1 MMPQNQPLS
10 TPAAVP
16 DAPTRTGHAGR
27 ARLPV
32 RPAPQ
37 GARLPQEMLD
47 GTEEELLAALKQQQ
61 GALPDYLEPVLYED
75 SPHQCVALLPPE
87 GLNPLAGTAD
97 GLPGLAD
104 AAALAPAGQAAPA
117 GMTAAVQTGAGGSV
131 SAAAAQGSVS
141 SLPAAAAGSGIST
154 LPTIAAVAP
163 AETAAAGAA
172 SEVILA
178 STAGAPYAF
187 SPVAIAA
194 GAAVLAGGIAV
205 VSHGQGAG
213 MGTSPAARLA
223 LDGRNTRGNDNPAD
237 ITPTPQPEPEPAP
250 RPSPAPAPQPAPQP
264 SPAPAPQ
271 PEPAPHPSPA
281 PQPAPQPA
289 PVPTPAPAPE
299 SPSTPE
305 PAPVP
310 APVPAPQPAPEPA
323 PVPAP
328 VPAPQP
334 APEPAPEPLK
344 PNVTLDPLP
353 VAYNGERTLGAAL
366 LGRDPGGKTVDYVL
380 VQHAGAKDADPAS
393 TTGGAGLWLR
403 GTDGS
408 PATKLEAGAVIAR
421 ADLDRVY
428 WSTEGNAGGVLRFVA
443 SDASGTPVG
452 GATPQI
458 LPLYESPQPP
468 AYPEQVTLFVLHDT
482 LATITHAALLGND
495 PAHQP
500 RHGIRID
507 SIDTKGPDGS
517 GIGLVKYNHADQ
529 TSVPV
534 KPGEIIPWDRL
545 GTLHWDARHNDG
557 GTFRFTPLDERGNP
571 IEGARPAVI
580 HMYESPQPPAY
591 PSDQPVQRVAWEGTL
606 ALPDTLFSGTSPEH
620 APAFI
625 RISNIQPDG
634 DDPAGTPPLLLG
646 AGVDGE
652 PVTEGQIIPAARF
665 AQLIW
670 NAAGNRGGSFLF
682 TPLDANQLEIRGA
695 DPKTIQVQESPAAP
709 HYDSNTPVRVAHD
722 AVGTIEASLIEGSV
736 PANAPARIRIDD
748 IRPDRTGEPDDATPP
763 STILYIERDGQR
775 EPLTVDSTVDAADF
789 GRIRWDAG
797 AGNDGGTFRFTALD
811 DQDQPILTS
820 DNQPVRQTIA
830 VHESPVAPSYD
841 EELGALVTGWQ
852 EDASVQ
858 TLVFTGRVPENG
870 PAFVR
875 ITHIDPRDEDPDHP
889 GALVMDEKPGSATP
903 GGVVQEGQIISRED
917 FDRLRWYSSRNHG
930 GSFSFQPLDRHQHD
944 IPGAEER
951 TVTVHESPQSPDYAG
966 APGTVTVPH
975 DQQHD
980 LARELFAGAD
990 RTLSPGMI
998 GIQDISAAGSGAQAA
1013 GSLLL
1018 RQDDGS
1024 LKPLAVRDIIPAADF
1039 GKLVWDASVNEG
1051 GSFTF
1056 VVADPDGLAYLDDQ
1070 GNPLTRTITVQEA
1083 PAIPDY
1089 ADPREMVVVGHDQ
1102 TAMLGAEIFSGKTP
1116 GRAPAQVRIT
1126 AIDPKEPSGD
1136 AAHGLQLDAGG
1147 DGGAAPTPVAVG
1159 QTISAADFGRLGW
1172 NAAGNGGGSFSFQ
1185 ALDRDGNPITGSGP
1199 QTMTVHESPVA
1210 PTYTGN
1216 SGENGNTTRFDV
1228 AGENNHPLNTPA
1240 AVSMLL
1246 GNDDGHRAAYFMI
1259 MDLAPANARSDR
1271 SLMLTGVP
1279 GQANRVLHDGDT
1291 IAAEHAGKLSWNA
1304 SLNDGGTFRVLA
1316 LDADQIPV
1324 VGTDGLPVTHTIAIH
1339 ELPKTPYYE
1348 PDTIRPR
1355 ATHDQTDVVVDATA
1369 FRGND
1374 EASYPAPAQI
1384 RIDSIEARGGAGAQ
1398 PGLYVLRNGV
1408 RVDLAANSTVQAS
1421 EFDQVRWDA
1430 SHNEGGR
1437 IRFTALDEQGV
1448 EIQKKPYQPAVRVI
1462 DVSESPVAPE
1472 YPASMTARVQ
1482 HDGTVDFRSTYQS
1495 LLDGTGTSK
1504 PAYIRIDS
1512 VSPADPST
1520 SSEAL
1525 TLTVNGNTENIGAG
1539 KVLGLASAH
1548 DLTWHADVNNGGTFT
1563 FTALDSSRQPILN
1576 ADGSEV
1582 QKTITISEGRVH
1594 PDYSSDAPVSVK
1606 RATGTPL
1613 DASVVEGSQHER
1625 APAAI
1630 RFDSYT
1636 EADGTTPGHAPVY
1649 VLRGGK
1655 KVYLNDGDVIQPGEF
1670 GSLHWDSAHNH
1681 GGSFTFT
1688 PLDTDGQMIPGMQ
1701 AQTVTVREAGE
1712 NPNYPASQP
1721 VQFVP
1726 YDGTLTL
1733 PEKTFVGAHA
1743 TSKPYYVRI
1752 TSVNPTNG
1760 SAGLMLDS
1768 DGPNGPDAPRAIGPN
1783 QTLST
1788 EDMKRVTWD
1797 ASTNDG
1803 GTFTFEVLD
1812 YYKNPVPG
1820 VPLQTVTVDELP
1832 APPVYT
1838 KETDVQHVPFAQV
1851 LKIGADHADMLNG
1864 TNDTR
1869 KPASIRITNI
1879 VQPHDLDTSH
1889 SPLQLRDNNGTGT
1902 VAQQLQTNDVI
1913 KQQDFGKLVWDA
1925 SKTDGGSFTFEVLD
1939 AQDRVMHDPQ
1949 GQKVTHTVS
1958 IDEHAVAGN
1967 TLDLGA
1973 LAAAGTH
1980 SATVAVGHN
1989 TITWMRPDALEAQ
2002 TPGELRYF
2010 KVFSEITAAEE
2021 TAGQRYIWWQ
2031 ASQEGPH
2038 AYEFIQKAGL
2048 TPEQMQAHAASLG
2061 GKIMSIDSP
2070 AELAWMQSQNLST
2083 NDFGDNDYYF
2093 IDHIGGRQPGHS
2105 RGYIIEFENYRHPLQ
2120 LRDASNPDQLDPD
2133 AGLLWNGTI
2142 LSTEQLQRLSW
2153 DSTTN
2158 SWGTVTFQ
2166 QVQGTSLRHSDQ
2178 DPEDNHTDKTL
2189 SGNQFVGYPITLTF
2203 REVSAGQSP
2212 GDTPTTQGSQRSV
2225 RSVTL
2230 QDLTQAPTDNVP
2242 GLEETH
2248 HATGTASSGTAD
2260 PGPAPSSLNIWHG
2273 TSPLDDP
2280 AQHPA
2285 LV

>member
-1 MMPQNQPLS
+1 
-10 TPAAVP
+10 
-16 DAPTRTGHAGR
+16 
-27 ARLPV
+27 
-32 RPAPQ
+32 
-37 GARLPQEMLD
+37 MLD

-141 SLPAAAAGSGIST
+141 SLPAAA
-154 LPTIAAVAP
+154 
-163 AETAAAGAA
+163 
-172 SEVILA
+172 
-178 STAGAPYAF
+178 AGAPYAF

-299 SPSTPE
+299 PPSTPE

-408 PATKLEAGAVIAR
+408 PATKLEEGAVIAR

-458 LPLYESPQPP
+458 LPLYEAPQPP
-468 AYPEQVTLFVLHDT
+468 AYPEPVTLFVLHDT
-482 LATITHAALLGND
+482 LATISHEALLGND
-495 PAHQP
+495 LRHPP

-517 GIGLVKYNHADQ
+517 GIGLVKYSQTDQ
-529 TSVPV
+529 TSAPV

-591 PSDQPVQRVAWEGTL
+591 TNQPVQRVAWDGTL
-606 ALPDTLFSGTSPEH
+606 ALPDTLFSGSSPEH

-625 RISNIQPDG
+625 RISNILPDG
-634 DDPAGTPPLLLG
+634 DDPAGPPPLLLG
-646 AGVDGE
+646 AGGDGE
-652 PVTEGQIIPAARF
+652 PVTEEQIIPAAQF
-665 AQLIW
+665 ARLIW
-670 NAAGNRGGSFLF
+670 NAAGNRGGSFMF

-695 DPKTIQVQESPAAP
+695 DPRTIQVQESPAAP
-709 HYDSNTPVRVAHD
+709 QYDSNAPVRVAHD
-722 AVGTIEASLIEGSV
+722 AVGTIGASLIEGSV

-1051 GSFTF
+1051 GSVTF

-1172 NAAGNGGGSFSFQ
+1172 SAAGNGGGSFSFQ

-1408 RVDLAANSTVQAS
+1408 RVDLATNSTVQAS

-1430 SHNEGGR
+1430 SHNDGGR

-1448 EIQKKPYQPAVRVI
+1448 EIQKKPYQSAVRVI

-1594 PDYSSDAPVSVK
+1594 PDYSSDAPVNVK

-1701 AQTVTVREAGE
+1701 AQTVTV
-1712 NPNYPASQP
+1712 N
-1721 VQFVP
+1721 
-1726 YDGTLTL
+1726 
-1733 PEKTFVGAHA
+1733 
-1743 TSKPYYVRI
+1743 
-1752 TSVNPTNG
+1752 
-1760 SAGLMLDS
+1760 
-1768 DGPNGPDAPRAIGPN
+1768 
-1783 QTLST
+1783 
-1788 EDMKRVTWD
+1788 
-1797 ASTNDG
+1797 
-1803 GTFTFEVLD
+1803 
-1812 YYKNPVPG
+1812 
-1820 VPLQTVTVDELP
+1820 ELP

-2021 TAGQRYIWWQ
+2021 TTSQRYIWWQ

-2070 AELAWMQSQNLST
+2070 AELAWMQSQNLSA

-2225 RSVTL
+2225 TL

>member
-1 MMPQNQPLS
+1 
-10 TPAAVP
+10 
-16 DAPTRTGHAGR
+16 
-27 ARLPV
+27 
-32 RPAPQ
+32 
-37 GARLPQEMLD
+37 MLD

-141 SLPAAAAGSGIST
+141 SLPAAAAG
-154 LPTIAAVAP
+154 
-163 AETAAAGAA
+163 
-172 SEVILA
+172 
-178 STAGAPYAF
+178 APYAF

-223 LDGRNTRGNDNPAD
+223 LDGRNTRGNDSPAD

-299 SPSTPE
+299 PPSTPE

-393 TTGGAGLWLR
+393 ATGGAGLWLR

-408 PATKLEAGAVIAR
+408 PATKLEEGAVIAR

-458 LPLYESPQPP
+458 LPLYEAPQPP
-468 AYPEQVTLFVLHDT
+468 AYPEPVTLFVLHDT
-482 LATITHAALLGND
+482 LATISHEALLGND
-495 PAHQP
+495 LRHPP

-517 GIGLVKYNHADQ
+517 GIGLVKYSQTDQ
-529 TSVPV
+529 TSAPV

-591 PSDQPVQRVAWEGTL
+591 TNQPVQRVAWDGTL
-606 ALPDTLFSGTSPEH
+606 ALPDTLFSGSSPEH

-625 RISNIQPDG
+625 RISNILPDG
-634 DDPAGTPPLLLG
+634 DDPAGPPPLLLG
-646 AGVDGE
+646 AGGDGE
-652 PVTEGQIIPAARF
+652 PVTEEQIIPAAQF
-665 AQLIW
+665 ARLIW
-670 NAAGNRGGSFLF
+670 NAAGNRGGSFMF

-695 DPKTIQVQESPAAP
+695 DPRTIQVQESPAAP
-709 HYDSNTPVRVAHD
+709 QYDSNAPVRVAHD
-722 AVGTIEASLIEGSV
+722 AVGTIGASLIEGSV

-1051 GSFTF
+1051 GSVTF

-1172 NAAGNGGGSFSFQ
+1172 SAAGNGGGSFSFQ

-1374 EASYPAPAQI
+1374 EVSYPAPAQI

-1408 RVDLAANSTVQAS
+1408 RVDLATNSTVQAS

-1430 SHNEGGR
+1430 SHNDGGR

-1448 EIQKKPYQPAVRVI
+1448 EIQKKPYQSAVRVI

-1594 PDYSSDAPVSVK
+1594 PDYSSDAPVNVK

-1701 AQTVTVREAGE
+1701 AQTVTV
-1712 NPNYPASQP
+1712 N
-1721 VQFVP
+1721 
-1726 YDGTLTL
+1726 
-1733 PEKTFVGAHA
+1733 
-1743 TSKPYYVRI
+1743 
-1752 TSVNPTNG
+1752 
-1760 SAGLMLDS
+1760 
-1768 DGPNGPDAPRAIGPN
+1768 
-1783 QTLST
+1783 
-1788 EDMKRVTWD
+1788 
-1797 ASTNDG
+1797 
-1803 GTFTFEVLD
+1803 
-1812 YYKNPVPG
+1812 
-1820 VPLQTVTVDELP
+1820 ELP

-2021 TAGQRYIWWQ
+2021 TTSQRYIWWQ

-2070 AELAWMQSQNLST
+2070 AELAWMQSQNLSA

-2225 RSVTL
+2225 TL

>member
-1 MMPQNQPLS
+1 
-10 TPAAVP
+10 
-16 DAPTRTGHAGR
+16 
-27 ARLPV
+27 
-32 RPAPQ
+32 
-37 GARLPQEMLD
+37 MLD

-141 SLPAAAAGSGIST
+141 SLPAAAAG
-154 LPTIAAVAP
+154 
-163 AETAAAGAA
+163 
-172 SEVILA
+172 
-178 STAGAPYAF
+178 APYAF

-223 LDGRNTRGNDNPAD
+223 LDGRNTRGNDSPAD

-299 SPSTPE
+299 PPSTPE

-393 TTGGAGLWLR
+393 ATGGAGLWLR

-408 PATKLEAGAVIAR
+408 PATKLEEGAVIAR

-458 LPLYESPQPP
+458 LPLYEAPQPP
-468 AYPEQVTLFVLHDT
+468 AYPEPVTLFVLHDT
-482 LATITHAALLGND
+482 LATISHEALLGND
-495 PAHQP
+495 LRHPP

-517 GIGLVKYNHADQ
+517 GIGLVKYSQTDQ
-529 TSVPV
+529 TSAPV

-591 PSDQPVQRVAWEGTL
+591 TNQPVQRVAWDGTL
-606 ALPDTLFSGTSPEH
+606 ALPDTLFSGSSPEH

-625 RISNIQPDG
+625 RISNILPDG
-634 DDPAGTPPLLLG
+634 DDPAGPPPLLLG
-646 AGVDGE
+646 AGGDGE
-652 PVTEGQIIPAARF
+652 PVTEEQIIPAAQF
-665 AQLIW
+665 ARLIW
-670 NAAGNRGGSFLF
+670 NAAGNRGGSFMF

-695 DPKTIQVQESPAAP
+695 DPRTIQVQESPAAP
-709 HYDSNTPVRVAHD
+709 QYDSNAPVRVAHD
-722 AVGTIEASLIEGSV
+722 AVGTIGASLIEGSV

-1051 GSFTF
+1051 GSVTF

-1172 NAAGNGGGSFSFQ
+1172 SAAGNGGGSFSFQ

-1408 RVDLAANSTVQAS
+1408 RVDLATNSTVQAS

-1430 SHNEGGR
+1430 SHNDGGR

-1448 EIQKKPYQPAVRVI
+1448 EIQKKPYQSAVRVI

-1594 PDYSSDAPVSVK
+1594 PDYSSDAPVNVK

-1701 AQTVTVREAGE
+1701 AQTVTV
-1712 NPNYPASQP
+1712 N
-1721 VQFVP
+1721 
-1726 YDGTLTL
+1726 
-1733 PEKTFVGAHA
+1733 
-1743 TSKPYYVRI
+1743 
-1752 TSVNPTNG
+1752 
-1760 SAGLMLDS
+1760 
-1768 DGPNGPDAPRAIGPN
+1768 
-1783 QTLST
+1783 
-1788 EDMKRVTWD
+1788 
-1797 ASTNDG
+1797 
-1803 GTFTFEVLD
+1803 
-1812 YYKNPVPG
+1812 
-1820 VPLQTVTVDELP
+1820 ELP

-2021 TAGQRYIWWQ
+2021 TTSQRYIWWQ

-2070 AELAWMQSQNLST
+2070 AELAWMQSQNLSA

-2225 RSVTL
+2225 TL

>member
-1 MMPQNQPLS
+1 
-10 TPAAVP
+10 
-16 DAPTRTGHAGR
+16 
-27 ARLPV
+27 
-32 RPAPQ
+32 
-37 GARLPQEMLD
+37 MLD

-141 SLPAAAAGSGIST
+141 SLPAAAAG
-154 LPTIAAVAP
+154 
-163 AETAAAGAA
+163 
-172 SEVILA
+172 
-178 STAGAPYAF
+178 APYAF

-223 LDGRNTRGNDNPAD
+223 LDGRNTRGNDSPAD

-299 SPSTPE
+299 PPSTPE

-393 TTGGAGLWLR
+393 ATGGAGLWLR

-408 PATKLEAGAVIAR
+408 PATKLEEGAVIAR

-458 LPLYESPQPP
+458 LPLYEAPQPP
-468 AYPEQVTLFVLHDT
+468 AYPEPVTLFVLHDT
-482 LATITHAALLGND
+482 LATISHEALLGND
-495 PAHQP
+495 LRHPP

-517 GIGLVKYNHADQ
+517 GIGLVKYSQTDQ
-529 TSVPV
+529 TSAPV

-591 PSDQPVQRVAWEGTL
+591 TNQPVQRVAWDGTL
-606 ALPDTLFSGTSPEH
+606 ALPDTLFSGSSPEH

-625 RISNIQPDG
+625 RISNILPDG
-634 DDPAGTPPLLLG
+634 DDPAGPPPLLLG
-646 AGVDGE
+646 AGGDGE
-652 PVTEGQIIPAARF
+652 PVTEEQIIPAAQF
-665 AQLIW
+665 ARLIW
-670 NAAGNRGGSFLF
+670 NAAGNRGGSFMF

-695 DPKTIQVQESPAAP
+695 DPRTIQVQESPAAP
-709 HYDSNTPVRVAHD
+709 QYDSNAPVRVAHD
-722 AVGTIEASLIEGSV
+722 AVGTIGASLIEGSV

-1051 GSFTF
+1051 GSVTF

-1172 NAAGNGGGSFSFQ
+1172 SAAGNGGGSFSFQ

-1408 RVDLAANSTVQAS
+1408 RVDLATNSTVQAS

-1430 SHNEGGR
+1430 SHNDGGR

-1448 EIQKKPYQPAVRVI
+1448 EIQKKPYQSAVRVI

-1594 PDYSSDAPVSVK
+1594 PDYSSDAPVNVK

-1701 AQTVTVREAGE
+1701 AQTVTV
-1712 NPNYPASQP
+1712 N
-1721 VQFVP
+1721 
-1726 YDGTLTL
+1726 
-1733 PEKTFVGAHA
+1733 
-1743 TSKPYYVRI
+1743 
-1752 TSVNPTNG
+1752 
-1760 SAGLMLDS
+1760 
-1768 DGPNGPDAPRAIGPN
+1768 
-1783 QTLST
+1783 
-1788 EDMKRVTWD
+1788 
-1797 ASTNDG
+1797 
-1803 GTFTFEVLD
+1803 
-1812 YYKNPVPG
+1812 
-1820 VPLQTVTVDELP
+1820 ELP

-2021 TAGQRYIWWQ
+2021 TTDRRYIWWQ

-2070 AELAWMQSQNLST
+2070 AELAWMQSQNLSA

-2120 LRDASNPDQLDPD
+2120 LQDASNPDQLDPD

>member
-1 MMPQNQPLS
+1 
-10 TPAAVP
+10 
-16 DAPTRTGHAGR
+16 
-27 ARLPV
+27 
-32 RPAPQ
+32 
-37 GARLPQEMLD
+37 MLD
-47 GTEEELLAALKQQQ
+47 GTEEELLATLKQQQ

-131 SAAAAQGSVS
+131 SAAAQGSVS

-178 STAGAPYAF
+178 STAGAPNAF

-305 PAPVP
+305 PVPVP
-310 APVPAPQPAPEPA
+310 APVPSPEPAPEPA
-323 PVPAP
+323 PAP

-591 PSDQPVQRVAWEGTL
+591 PSDQPVQRVAWDGTL
-606 ALPDTLFSGTSPEH
+606 ALPDTLFSGSSPEH

-695 DPKTIQVQESPAAP
+695 DPQTIQVQESPAAP

-722 AVGTIEASLIEGSV
+722 AVGAIEASLIEGSV

-748 IRPDRTGEPDDATPP
+748 IRPDRTGEPDTATTS

-1056 VVADPDGLAYLDDQ
+1056 VVADPDGLAYLDDK
-1070 GNPLTRTITVQEA
+1070 GNPLTRTITVQE
-1083 PAIPDY
+1083 
-1089 ADPREMVVVGHDQ
+1089 
-1102 TAMLGAEIFSGKTP
+1102 S
-1116 GRAPAQVRIT
+1116 
-1126 AIDPKEPSGD
+1126 
-1136 AAHGLQLDAGG
+1136 
-1147 DGGAAPTPVAVG
+1147 AV
-1159 QTISAADFGRLGW
+1159 
-1172 NAAGNGGGSFSFQ
+1172 
-1185 ALDRDGNPITGSGP
+1185 P
-1199 QTMTVHESPVA
+1199 
-1210 PTYTGN
+1210 
-1216 SGENGNTTRFDV
+1216 
-1228 AGENNHPLNTPA
+1228 
-1240 AVSMLL
+1240 
-1246 GNDDGHRAAYFMI
+1246 
-1259 MDLAPANARSDR
+1259 
-1271 SLMLTGVP
+1271 
-1279 GQANRVLHDGDT
+1279 
-1291 IAAEHAGKLSWNA
+1291 
-1304 SLNDGGTFRVLA
+1304 
-1316 LDADQIPV
+1316 
-1324 VGTDGLPVTHTIAIH
+1324 
-1339 ELPKTPYYE
+1339 
-1348 PDTIRPR
+1348 
-1355 ATHDQTDVVVDATA
+1355 
-1369 FRGND
+1369 
-1374 EASYPAPAQI
+1374 
-1384 RIDSIEARGGAGAQ
+1384 
-1398 PGLYVLRNGV
+1398 
-1408 RVDLAANSTVQAS
+1408 
-1421 EFDQVRWDA
+1421 
-1430 SHNEGGR
+1430 
-1437 IRFTALDEQGV
+1437 
-1448 EIQKKPYQPAVRVI
+1448 
-1462 DVSESPVAPE
+1462 PE

-1788 EDMKRVTWD
+1788 EDMKRITWD

-1812 YYKNPVPG
+1812 YYMNPVPG
-1820 VPLQTVTVDELP
+1820 VPLQTVTVDEQP

-1864 TNDTR
+1864 TDGTR

-1889 SPLQLRDNNGTGT
+1889 SPLQLRDNNGSGT
-1902 VAQQLQTNDVI
+1902 VAQQLQKNDVI

-2021 TAGQRYIWWQ
+2021 TTGQRYIWWQ

-2280 AQHPA
+2280 AQHPT

>member
-1 MMPQNQPLS
+1 MMPQNHPLS
-10 TPAAVP
+10 TPAAAP
-16 DAPTRTGHAGR
+16 DAPARTGHAGR

-141 SLPAAAAGSGIST
+141 SLPAAAAGSGISI

-305 PAPVP
+305 PVPVP
-310 APVPAPQPAPEPA
+310 APVPSPEPAPEPA
-323 PVPAP
+323 PAP

-517 GIGLVKYNHADQ
+517 GIGLVKYNHTDQ

-695 DPKTIQVQESPAAP
+695 DPRTIQVQESPAAP

-748 IRPDRTGEPDDATPP
+748 IRPDRTGEPDTATTP

-797 AGNDGGTFRFTALD
+797 AGNDGGTFGFTALD

-841 EELGALVTGWQ
+841 EKLGALVTGWQ

-858 TLVFTGRVPENG
+858 TLVFTGHVPENG

-1024 LKPLAVRDIIPAADF
+1024 LKPVAIRDIIPAADF

-1051 GSFTF
+1051 GSVTF

-1147 DGGAAPTPVAVG
+1147 DSGAAPTPVAVG

-1408 RVDLAANSTVQAS
+1408 RVDLATNSTVQAS

-1430 SHNEGGR
+1430 SHNDGGR

-1448 EIQKKPYQPAVRVI
+1448 EIQKKPYQSAVRVI

-1472 YPASMTARVQ
+1472 YPASMTAQVQ

-1636 EADGTTPGHAPVY
+1636 ETDGTTPGHAPVY

-1820 VPLQTVTVDELP
+1820 VPLQTVTVNELP

-1889 SPLQLRDNNGTGT
+1889 SPLQLRDNNGTGA

-1958 IDEHAVAGN
+1958 IDEHAVAGS

-1980 SATVAVGHN
+1980 GATIAVGHN

-2021 TAGQRYIWWQ
+2021 TTGQRYIWWQ

-2070 AELAWMQSQNLST
+2070 AELAWMQSQNLSA
-2083 NDFGDNDYYF
+2083 NDYYF

-2260 PGPAPSSLNIWHG
+2260 PGPAPSSLNVWHG

>member
-1 MMPQNQPLS
+1 
-10 TPAAVP
+10 
-16 DAPTRTGHAGR
+16 
-27 ARLPV
+27 
-32 RPAPQ
+32 
-37 GARLPQEMLD
+37 MLD

-141 SLPAAAAGSGIST
+141 SLPAAA
-154 LPTIAAVAP
+154 
-163 AETAAAGAA
+163 
-172 SEVILA
+172 
-178 STAGAPYAF
+178 AGAPYAF

-299 SPSTPE
+299 PPSTPE

-393 TTGGAGLWLR
+393 ATGGAGLWLR

-408 PATKLEAGAVIAR
+408 PATKLEEGAVIAR

-458 LPLYESPQPP
+458 LPLYEAPQPP
-468 AYPEQVTLFVLHDT
+468 AYPEPVTLFVLHDT
-482 LATITHAALLGND
+482 LATISHEALLGND
-495 PAHQP
+495 LRHPP

-517 GIGLVKYNHADQ
+517 GIGLVKYSQTDQ
-529 TSVPV
+529 TSAPV

-591 PSDQPVQRVAWEGTL
+591 TNQPVQRVAWDGTL
-606 ALPDTLFSGTSPEH
+606 ALPDTLFSGSSPEH

-625 RISNIQPDG
+625 RISNILPDG
-634 DDPAGTPPLLLG
+634 DDPAGPPPLLLG
-646 AGVDGE
+646 AGGDGE
-652 PVTEGQIIPAARF
+652 PVTEEQIIPAAQF
-665 AQLIW
+665 ARLIW
-670 NAAGNRGGSFLF
+670 NAAGNRGGSFMF

-695 DPKTIQVQESPAAP
+695 DPRTIQVQESPAAP
-709 HYDSNTPVRVAHD
+709 QYDSNAPVRVAHD
-722 AVGTIEASLIEGSV
+722 AVGTIGASLIEGSV

-1051 GSFTF
+1051 GSVTF

-1172 NAAGNGGGSFSFQ
+1172 SAAGNGGGSFSFQ

-1408 RVDLAANSTVQAS
+1408 RVDLATNSTVQAS

-1430 SHNEGGR
+1430 SHNDGGR

-1448 EIQKKPYQPAVRVI
+1448 EIQKKPYQSAVRVI

-1594 PDYSSDAPVSVK
+1594 PDYSSDAPVNVK

-1701 AQTVTVREAGE
+1701 AQTVTV
-1712 NPNYPASQP
+1712 N
-1721 VQFVP
+1721 
-1726 YDGTLTL
+1726 
-1733 PEKTFVGAHA
+1733 
-1743 TSKPYYVRI
+1743 
-1752 TSVNPTNG
+1752 
-1760 SAGLMLDS
+1760 
-1768 DGPNGPDAPRAIGPN
+1768 
-1783 QTLST
+1783 
-1788 EDMKRVTWD
+1788 
-1797 ASTNDG
+1797 
-1803 GTFTFEVLD
+1803 
-1812 YYKNPVPG
+1812 
-1820 VPLQTVTVDELP
+1820 ELP

-2021 TAGQRYIWWQ
+2021 TTSQRYIWWQ

-2070 AELAWMQSQNLST
+2070 AELAWMQSQNLSA

-2225 RSVTL
+2225 TL